1 MSIQYN
7 FPKKLQSSQLIPNEI
22 IMDKYIALAPINY
35 DNELET
41 EESTKTP
48 SYTKINSTLY
58 LVSCISD
65 TSNDHYFNYC

>member
-7 FPKKLQSSQLIPNEI
+7 FPKKLLNTQLIPNEI

-48 SYTKINSTLY
+48 SYTKLNSTLY

-65 TSNDHYFNYC
+65 TSNDHYFKYC